1 MAAKSGE
8 VLMRPT
14 ERTQVADRLRMIREG
29 SGLSQVDF
37 CARTGIS
44 PQAWNNYE
52 RGARL
57 ISLDQALAVC
67 SATNVTLDFIY
78 RGLTLGVPSEIV
90 NAAASTRPGAGKKI
104 HAA

>member
-1 MAAKSGE
+1 MTPQDRAAAA
-8 VLMRPT
+8 T
-14 ERTQVADRLRMIREG
+14 RLRLIRET
-29 SGLSQVDF
+29 SGISQVEF
-37 CARTGIS
+37 CARVGIS

-78 RGLTLGVPSEIV
+78 RGLTLGLPAEIAIAKAGSS
-90 NAAASTRPGAGKKI
+90 AA
-104 HAA
+104 